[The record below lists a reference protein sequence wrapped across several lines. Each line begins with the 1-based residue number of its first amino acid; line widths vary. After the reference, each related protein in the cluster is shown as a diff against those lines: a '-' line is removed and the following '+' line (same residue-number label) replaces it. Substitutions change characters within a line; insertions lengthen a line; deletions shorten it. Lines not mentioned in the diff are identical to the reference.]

1 MARIPKRAPMSAPTA
16 AALEAGLEEHRAAL
30 TGYCYRMLGSPFD
43 AEDAVQETM
52 VRAWRALGRYEGRA
66 AFRTWLFSI
75 ATNVCLDLLKGRGRR
90 VMPTDLSRSWP
101 ATAEPGPPLPE
112 RVWVEPIPDG
122 RVLPDGD
129 PAEVAAARDSIRL
142 AFVAALQH
150 LLPRQRAVLI
160 LRDVL
165 RWRAAEVAELLGT
178 TEVAVKSTLQRAR
191 AVMAAR
197 DPAGAPPAALD
208 GGARELVD
216 RYVDAFERFDI
227 EALVALLHEDATL
240 AMPPH
245 PLWLAGRDQ
254 VRRWWLDHRD
264 ACAGGRLVPV
274 AVSGSPAV
282 AQYRP
287 GAGGEVPFAVQVL
300 DVAGGRVRGI
310 TAFLDARLL
319 ALLTPEDRW
328 LQPA

>member
-1 MARIPKRAPMSAPTA
+1 VSAAATA
-16 AALEAGLEEHRAAL
+16 ALEEHRAAL

-43 AEDAVQETM
+43 AEDAVQETL
-52 VRAWRALGRYEGRA
+52 VRAWRALDRYEGRA

-90 VMPTDLSRSWP
+90 VMPTDLGRSWP
-101 ATAEPGPPLPE
+101 ATADPGPPLPE
-112 RVWVEPIPDG
+112 RLWVEPIPDG

-165 RWRAAEVAELLGT
+165 RWRASEVADLLGT

-197 DPAGAPPAALD
+197 DPGGPPPVALD
-208 GGARELVD
+208 GEGRELVD

-282 AQYRP
+282 AQYQP
-287 GAGGEVPFAVQVL
+287 GAGGEVPFALQVL

-310 TAFLDARLL
+310 TAFVDARLVG
-319 ALLTPEDRW
+319 LLSPEDLW

>member
-1 MARIPKRAPMSAPTA
+1 MSAAAT
-16 AALEAGLEEHRAAL
+16 AALEAHRAAL

-43 AEDAVQETM
+43 AEDAVQETL
-52 VRAWRALGRYEGRA
+52 VRAWRALDRYEGRA

-90 VMPTDLSRSWP
+90 VMPTDLGRSWP
-101 ATAEPGPPLPE
+101 ATADPGPPLPE
-112 RVWVEPIPDG
+112 RLWVEPIPDG

-165 RWRAAEVAELLGT
+165 RWRAAEVADLLGT

-197 DPAGAPPAALD
+197 DPGGPPPVVLD
-208 GGARELVD
+208 GEGRELVD

-282 AQYRP
+282 AQYQP
-287 GAGGEVPFAVQVL
+287 GAGGEVPFALQVL

-310 TAFLDARLL
+310 TAFVDARLVG
-319 ALLTPEDRW
+319 LLSPEDLW